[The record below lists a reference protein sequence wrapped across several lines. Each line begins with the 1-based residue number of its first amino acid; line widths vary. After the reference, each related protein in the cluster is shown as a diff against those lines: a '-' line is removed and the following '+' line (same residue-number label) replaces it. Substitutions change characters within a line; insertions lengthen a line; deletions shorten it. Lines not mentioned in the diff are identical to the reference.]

1 MDACCCRS
9 RRPAPPSPRTGRLGL
24 ALGLA
29 WTLMLASGCR
39 QAGPASTAA
48 SAPGRQEAE
57 GPHLYLDHPQPRL
70 PTLKLYLGPAEL
82 EAEIA
87 RAPREIAT
95 GMMHRTT
102 MPEGTG
108 MLFVFARPEP
118 RSFYMRNTLIPLSIA
133 YLSPEGE
140 ILEIHKM
147 QPLDET
153 PVDSASDRVQ
163 YALEVPQGWFEKNG
177 IRPGMIVSTARGP
190 LPEIDWRRLQ
200 PRR

>member
-1 MDACCCRS
+1 M
-9 RRPAPPSPRTGRLGL
+9 GI
-24 ALGLA
+24 
-29 WTLMLASGCR
+29 GCR
-39 QAGPASTAA
+39 QAAPESTTATPPKQDDA
-48 SAPGRQEAE
+48 D
-57 GPHLYLDHPQPRL
+57 GPHLYLDHAQPKL
-70 PTLKLYLGPAEL
+70 PTLKLYIGPTEL

-87 RAPREIAT
+87 RAVHEIAT
-95 GMMHRTT
+95 GMMYRTE

-118 RSFYMRNTLIPLSIA
+118 RSFYMRNTRIPLSLA

-140 ILEIHKM
+140 ILEIHDL

-163 YALEVPQGWFEKNG
+163 YALEVPQGWFARNG

-190 LPEIDWRRLQ
+190 LPEIDWRTLQ